1 MDFRGGIHDIVVGG
15 SFVREFTPG
24 GDNPECDFVSFWKDK
39 VVSGTEWVDRNGG
52 KAMILVNTDT
62 KPHKV
67 TLPAGA
73 PQKKVTV
80 PELNAVVIRY

>member
-1 MDFRGGIHDIVVGG
+1 
-15 SFVREFTPG
+15 
-24 GDNPECDFVSFWKDK
+24 